1 MISNEYLQFKLSAH
15 KMIKSDIQKVSV
27 DQHIQG
33 HEGIS
38 SLLRSSGTCRRLD
51 TNLTVE
57 MRFGTG
63 KKV

>member
-1 MISNEYLQFKLSAH
+1 
-15 KMIKSDIQKVSV
+15 MIKSEIQKVSV

-63 KKV
+63 KKLNCFI

>member
-1 MISNEYLQFKLSAH
+1 
-15 KMIKSDIQKVSV
+15 MIKRDIQKVSA

-33 HEGIS
+33 HEDIS

-57 MRFGTG
+57 MRFDTG
-63 KKV
+63 IKV